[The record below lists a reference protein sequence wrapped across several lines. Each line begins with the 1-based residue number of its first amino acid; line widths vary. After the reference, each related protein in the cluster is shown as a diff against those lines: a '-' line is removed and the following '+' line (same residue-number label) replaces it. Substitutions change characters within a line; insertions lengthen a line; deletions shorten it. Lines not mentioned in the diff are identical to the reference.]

1 MILITEFM
9 DESAVDL
16 LKRKYNVYY
25 DSSLA
30 EDSNSLVK
38 LINKMKALIVRNKT
52 LVTRELIENAPNLT
66 CVGRLGVGL
75 DNIDL
80 NACEEQNITVYPA
93 LGANSHSVAEYV
105 ICASML
111 LLRKAYFKKNEMIA
125 GNWPRQESS
134 GSEVY
139 GKTLGL
145 IGFGDIAQKTRDL
158 ALGLG
163 MKTVAYDPY
172 LDKDSNVWKETKNLD
187 LDNLLSISDIISLHI
202 PLSKETKNLIDKKKL
217 RLIKNSSV
225 IINAAR
231 GGVIDENQ
239 LAKLLKENKIG
250 GAALDVFNEEPVNKD
265 CAKKFEG
272 INNLILTPHIGGV
285 TKESNERVSEMIAKK
300 LIFIFQNKDYKPYHI
315 SLLRYLT

>member
-1 MILITEFM
+1 MILVTEFM
-9 DESAVDL
+9 DEDAVNL
-16 LKRKYNVYY
+16 LRKKYEVYY
-25 DSSLA
+25 DISLA

-202 PLSKETKNLIDKKKL
+202 PLSKETKNLIDEKKL

-250 GAALDVFNEEPVNKD
+250 GAALDVFNNEPINREYT
-265 CAKKFEG
+265 KKFEG
-272 INNLILTPHIGGV
+272 IDNLILTPHIGGV
-285 TKESNERVSEMIAKK
+285 TKESNKRVSEMIAKK
-300 LIFIFQNKDYKPYHI
+300 IDIHLSKK
-315 SLLRYLT
+315 

>member
-1 MILITEFM
+1 MILVTEFM
-9 DESAVDL
+9 DEDAVNL
-16 LKRKYNVYY
+16 LRKKYEVYY
-25 DSSLA
+25 DISLA

-66 CVGRLGVGL
+66 CVDRLGVGL

-145 IGFGDIAQKTRDL
+145 IGFGDIAQKTRVL

-250 GAALDVFNEEPVNKD
+250 GAALDVFNEEPVNKE

-300 LIFIFQNKDYKPYHI
+300 IDIHLSK
-315 SLLRYLT
+315 

>member
-9 DESAVDL
+9 DEDAVNL
-16 LKRKYNVYY
+16 LKKKYDVYY
-25 DSSLA
+25 DISLA

-163 MKTVAYDPY
+163 IKTVAYDPY
-172 LDKDSNVWKETKNLD
+172 LDKDSNLWKETKNLL

-202 PLSKETKNLIDKKKL
+202 PLTKETKNLIDEKKL

-225 IINAAR
+225 IINTSR
-231 GGVIDENQ
+231 GGIIDENS

-250 GAALDVFNEEPVNKD
+250 GAALDVFNKEPINKVN
-265 CAKKFEG
+265 AKKFEG
-272 INNLILTPHIGGV
+272 LDNIILTPHIGGV
-285 TKESNERVSEMIAKK
+285 TKESNERVSKMIAKK
-300 LIFIFQNKDYKPYHI
+300 IDIHLSK
-315 SLLRYLT
+315 

>member
-105 ICASML
+105 ICTSML

-139 GKTLGL
+139 GKTLGF
-145 IGFGDIAQKTRDL
+145 IGFGDIARKTRDL
-158 ALGLG
+158 AIGLG
-163 MKTVAYDPY
+163 INTVAYDPY
-172 LDKDSNVWKETKNLD
+172 LEKGSNIWKDTKNLD

-202 PLSKETKNLIDKKKL
+202 PLTEETKNLLNENKL
-217 RLIKNSSV
+217 RLIKKSSV

-239 LAKLLKENKIG
+239 LAKLLKENKIA
-250 GAALDVFNEEPVNKD
+250 GAALDVFNNEPVNKEY
-265 CAKKFEG
+265 AKKFEG
-272 INNLILTPHIGGV
+272 IDNLILTPHVGGV
-285 TKESNERVSEMIAKK
+285 TKESNKRVSEMIAKK
-300 LIFIFQNKDYKPYHI
+300 IDFHLSKK
-315 SLLRYLT
+315 

>member
-9 DESAVDL
+9 DEDAINL
-16 LKRKYNVYY
+16 LKNKYDVYY
-25 DSSLA
+25 DISLA

-163 MKTVAYDPY
+163 IKTVAYDPY
-172 LDKDSNVWKETKNLD
+172 LDKNSNVWKETKNLP
-187 LDNLLSISDIISLHI
+187 LENLLSISDIISLHI
-202 PLSKETKNLIDKKKL
+202 PLSKETKNLIDEKKL
-217 RLIKNSSV
+217 RLIKNSSL
-225 IINAAR
+225 IINTSR
-231 GGVIDENQ
+231 GGIIDENS

-250 GAALDVFNEEPVNKD
+250 GAALDVFNEEPINKEN
-265 CAKKFEG
+265 AKKFEG
-272 INNLILTPHIGGV
+272 LDNLILTPHIGGV
-285 TKESNERVSEMIAKK
+285 TKESNERVSKMIAKK
-300 LIFIFQNKDYKPYHI
+300 IDIHLSK
-315 SLLRYLT
+315 

>member
-9 DESAVDL
+9 DEDAINL
-16 LKRKYNVYY
+16 LMKKYDVYY
-25 DSSLA
+25 DISLA

-93 LGANSHSVAEYV
+93 SGANSHSVAEYV

-134 GSEVY
+134 GSEVC

-163 MKTVAYDPY
+163 IKTVAYDPY
-172 LDKDSNVWKETKNLD
+172 LDKNSNVWKETKNLP
-187 LDNLLSISDIISLHI
+187 LENLLSISDIISLHI
-202 PLSKETKNLIDKKKL
+202 PLSKETKNLIDEKKL

-225 IINAAR
+225 IINTSR
-231 GGVIDENQ
+231 GGIIDENS

-250 GAALDVFNEEPVNKD
+250 GAALDVFNKEPINKEN
-265 CAKKFEG
+265 AKKFEG
-272 INNLILTPHIGGV
+272 LDNLILTPHIGGV
-285 TKESNERVSEMIAKK
+285 TKESNERVSKMIAKK
-300 LIFIFQNKDYKPYHI
+300 IDIHLSK
-315 SLLRYLT
+315 

>member
-9 DESAVDL
+9 DEDAVNL
-16 LKRKYNVYY
+16 LKKKYDVYY
-25 DSSLA
+25 DISLA

-80 NACEEQNITVYPA
+80 SACEEQNITVYPA

-163 MKTVAYDPY
+163 IKTVAYDPY
-172 LDKDSNVWKETKNLD
+172 LEKDSNVWKETKNLP
-187 LDNLLSISDIISLHI
+187 LENLLSISDIISLHI
-202 PLSKETKNLIDKKKL
+202 PLSKETKNLIDEKKL

-225 IINAAR
+225 IINTSR
-231 GGVIDENQ
+231 GGIIDENS

-250 GAALDVFNEEPVNKD
+250 GAALDVFNEEPINKEN
-265 CAKKFEG
+265 AKKFEG
-272 INNLILTPHIGGV
+272 LDNLILTPHIGGV
-285 TKESNERVSEMIAKK
+285 TKESNERVSKMIAKK
-300 LIFIFQNKDYKPYHI
+300 IDIHLSK
-315 SLLRYLT
+315 

>member
-9 DESAVDL
+9 DEDAVNL
-16 LKRKYNVYY
+16 LKKKYDVYY
-25 DSSLA
+25 DISLA

-163 MKTVAYDPY
+163 IKTVAYDPY
-172 LDKDSNVWKETKNLD
+172 LDKDSNVWKETKNLL

-202 PLSKETKNLIDKKKL
+202 PLTKETKNLIDEKKL

-225 IINAAR
+225 IINTSR
-231 GGVIDENQ
+231 GGIIDENS

-250 GAALDVFNEEPVNKD
+250 GAALDVFNKEPINKVN
-265 CAKKFEG
+265 AKKFEG
-272 INNLILTPHIGGV
+272 LDNIILTPHIGGV
-285 TKESNERVSEMIAKK
+285 TKESNERVSKMIAKK
-300 LIFIFQNKDYKPYHI
+300 IDIHLSK
-315 SLLRYLT
+315 

>member
-30 EDSNSLVK
+30 EDSNSLVN

-202 PLSKETKNLIDKKKL
+202 PLTEETKNLLDERKL
-217 RLIKNSSV
+217 GLIKQSSV

-239 LAKLLKENKIG
+239 LAKLLKENKIA
-250 GAALDVFNEEPVNKD
+250 GAALDVFYNEPVKKEY
-265 CAKKFEG
+265 AKKFEE
-272 INNLILTPHIGGV
+272 IDNLILTPHIGGV
-285 TKESNERVSEMIAKK
+285 TKESNKRVSEMRAKK
-300 LIFIFQNKDYKPYHI
+300 IDFH
-315 SLLRYLT
+315 LLKK

>member
-9 DESAVDL
+9 DEDAINL
-16 LKRKYNVYY
+16 LKKKYDVHY
-25 DSSLA
+25 DISLA

-163 MKTVAYDPY
+163 IKTVAYDPY
-172 LDKDSNVWKETKNLD
+172 LDKDSNVWKETKNLP
-187 LDNLLSISDIISLHI
+187 LENLLSISDIISLHI
-202 PLSKETKNLIDKKKL
+202 PLSKETKNLIDEKKL

-225 IINAAR
+225 IINTSR
-231 GGVIDENQ
+231 GGIIDENS

-250 GAALDVFNEEPVNKD
+250 GAALDVFNEEPINKEN
-265 CAKKFEG
+265 AKKFAG
-272 INNLILTPHIGGV
+272 LDNLILTPHIGGV
-285 TKESNERVSEMIAKK
+285 TKESNERVSKMIAKK
-300 LIFIFQNKDYKPYHI
+300 IDIHLSK
-315 SLLRYLT
+315 

>member
-9 DESAVDL
+9 DEDAINL
-16 LKRKYNVYY
+16 LKKKYDVYY
-25 DSSLA
+25 DISLV
-30 EDSNSLVK
+30 EDSNSLVIK
-38 LINKMKALIVRNKT
+38 IKNIKALIVRNRT

-80 NACEEQNITVYPA
+80 NACKEKNIKVYPA

-111 LLRKAYFKKNEMIA
+111 LLRKAYFKKNEMIS
-125 GNWPRQESS
+125 GSWPRQQSS

-139 GKTLGL
+139 GKTIGL

-163 MKTVAYDPY
+163 MRTVAYDPY
-172 LDKDSNVWKETKNLD
+172 LGKDNDIWKETKNLE
-187 LDNLLSISDIISLHI
+187 LDDLLSISDIISLHI
-202 PLSKETKNLIDKKKL
+202 PLTKETSNLINEKKL

-225 IINAAR
+225 IINTSR
-231 GGVIDENQ
+231 GGIIDENS

-250 GAALDVFNEEPVNKD
+250 GAALDVFNEEPVNKEN
-265 CAKKFEG
+265 AKKFEG
-272 INNLILTPHIGGV
+272 IDSLILTPHIGGV
-285 TKESNERVSEMIAKK
+285 TKESNERVSKMIAEKIDIH
-300 LIFIFQNKDYKPYHI
+300 LSN
-315 SLLRYLT
+315 

>member
-9 DESAVDL
+9 DEDAVNL
-16 LKRKYNVYY
+16 LKKKYDVYY
-25 DSSLA
+25 DISLA

-38 LINKMKALIVRNKT
+38 LINKMKALIVRTKT
-52 LVTRELIENAPNLT
+52 LVTKELFENAPNLT

-163 MKTVAYDPY
+163 IKTVAYDPY
-172 LDKDSNVWKETKNLD
+172 LDKDSNVWKETKNLS

-202 PLSKETKNLIDKKKL
+202 PLNKETKNLIDEKKL

-225 IINAAR
+225 IINTSR
-231 GGVIDENQ
+231 GGIIDENS

-250 GAALDVFNEEPVNKD
+250 GAALDVFNKEPINKVN
-265 CAKKFEG
+265 AKKFEG
-272 INNLILTPHIGGV
+272 LDNIILTPHIGGV
-285 TKESNERVSEMIAKK
+285 TKESNDRVSKMIAKK
-300 LIFIFQNKDYKPYHI
+300 IDIHLSK
-315 SLLRYLT
+315 

>member
-1 MILITEFM
+1 M
-9 DESAVDL
+9 DEDAVNL
-16 LKRKYNVYY
+16 LKKKYDVYY
-25 DSSLA
+25 DISLA

-163 MKTVAYDPY
+163 IKTVAYDPY
-172 LDKDSNVWKETKNLD
+172 LDKDSNLWKETKNLL

-202 PLSKETKNLIDKKKL
+202 PLNKETKNLIDEKKL

-225 IINAAR
+225 IINTSR
-231 GGVIDENQ
+231 GGIIDENS

-250 GAALDVFNEEPVNKD
+250 GAALDVFNKEPINKVN
-265 CAKKFEG
+265 AKKFEG
-272 INNLILTPHIGGV
+272 LDNIILTPHIGGV
-285 TKESNERVSEMIAKK
+285 TKESNERVSKMIAKK
-300 LIFIFQNKDYKPYHI
+300 IDIHLSK
-315 SLLRYLT
+315 

>member
-9 DESAVDL
+9 DEDAINL
-16 LKRKYNVYY
+16 LKKKYDVYY
-25 DSSLA
+25 DISLA

-163 MKTVAYDPY
+163 IKTVAYDPY
-172 LDKDSNVWKETKNLD
+172 LDKDSNVWKETKNLP
-187 LDNLLSISDIISLHI
+187 LENLLSISDIISLHI
-202 PLSKETKNLIDKKKL
+202 PLSKETKNLIDEKKL

-225 IINAAR
+225 IINTSR
-231 GGVIDENQ
+231 GGIIDENS

-250 GAALDVFNEEPVNKD
+250 GAALDVFNKEPINKEN
-265 CAKKFEG
+265 AKKFEG
-272 INNLILTPHIGGV
+272 LDNLILTPHIGGV
-285 TKESNERVSEMIAKK
+285 TKESNERVSKMIAKK
-300 LIFIFQNKDYKPYHI
+300 IDIHLSK
-315 SLLRYLT
+315 

>member
-9 DESAVDL
+9 DEDAVNL
-16 LKRKYNVYY
+16 LKKKYDVHY
-25 DSSLA
+25 DISLA

-163 MKTVAYDPY
+163 IKTVAYDPY
-172 LDKDSNVWKETKNLD
+172 LDKDSNLWKETKNLL

-202 PLSKETKNLIDKKKL
+202 PLTKETKNLIDEKKL

-225 IINAAR
+225 IINTSR
-231 GGVIDENQ
+231 GGIIDENS

-250 GAALDVFNEEPVNKD
+250 GAALDVFNEEPINKEN
-265 CAKKFEG
+265 AKKFEG
-272 INNLILTPHIGGV
+272 LDNLILTPHIGGV
-285 TKESNERVSEMIAKK
+285 TKESNERVSKMIAKK
-300 LIFIFQNKDYKPYHI
+300 IDIHLSK
-315 SLLRYLT
+315 

>member
-163 MKTVAYDPY
+163 IKTVAYDPY

-202 PLSKETKNLIDKKKL
+202 PLSKETKNLIDEKKL

-250 GAALDVFNEEPVNKD
+250 GAALDVFNEEPVNKE

-300 LIFIFQNKDYKPYHI
+300 IDIHLSK
-315 SLLRYLT
+315 

>member
-172 LDKDSNVWKETKNLD
+172 LDKDSNVWKETKNLE
-187 LDNLLSISDIISLHI
+187 LDNLLSIADIISLHI
-202 PLSKETKNLIDKKKL
+202 PLTKETSNLINEKKL

-231 GGVIDENQ
+231 GGIIDENS

-250 GAALDVFNEEPVNKD
+250 GAALDVFNEEPVNKEY
-265 CAKKFEG
+265 AKKFEG
-272 INNLILTPHIGGV
+272 IDNLILTPHIGGV
-285 TKESNERVSEMIAKK
+285 TKESNERVSKMIAKK
-300 LIFIFQNKDYKPYHI
+300 IDFHLSK
-315 SLLRYLT
+315 

>member
-9 DESAVDL
+9 DETAVDL

-163 MKTVAYDPY
+163 INTVAYDPY
-172 LDKDSNVWKETKNLD
+172 LEKDSNVWKDTKNLD

-202 PLSKETKNLIDKKKL
+202 PLTEETKNLLDEKKL
-217 RLIKNSSV
+217 GLIKKSSV

-239 LAKLLKENKIG
+239 LAKLLKENKIA
-250 GAALDVFNEEPVNKD
+250 GAALDVFNNEPVNKEY
-265 CAKKFEG
+265 AKKFEG
-272 INNLILTPHIGGV
+272 IDNLILTPHVGGV
-285 TKESNERVSEMIAKK
+285 TKESNKRVSEMIAKK
-300 LIFIFQNKDYKPYHI
+300 IDFHLSKK
-315 SLLRYLT
+315 

>member
-202 PLSKETKNLIDKKKL
+202 PLSKETKNLIDEKKL

-239 LAKLLKENKIG
+239 LAKLLKKNKIG
-250 GAALDVFNEEPVNKD
+250 GAALDVFNEEPVNKE

-300 LIFIFQNKDYKPYHI
+300 IDIHLSK
-315 SLLRYLT
+315 

>member
-9 DESAVDL
+9 DEDAVNL
-16 LKRKYNVYY
+16 LKKKYDVYY
-25 DSSLA
+25 DISLA

-105 ICASML
+105 ICTSML

-163 MKTVAYDPY
+163 IKTVAYDPY
-172 LDKDSNVWKETKNLD
+172 LDKDSNVWEETKNLL

-202 PLSKETKNLIDKKKL
+202 PLNKETKNLIDEKKL

-225 IINAAR
+225 IINTSR
-231 GGVIDENQ
+231 GGIIDENS

-250 GAALDVFNEEPVNKD
+250 GAALDVFNKEPINKVN
-265 CAKKFEG
+265 AKKFEG
-272 INNLILTPHIGGV
+272 LDNLILTPHIGGV
-285 TKESNERVSEMIAKK
+285 TKESNERVSKMIAKK
-300 LIFIFQNKDYKPYHI
+300 IDIHLSK
-315 SLLRYLT
+315 

>member
-9 DESAVDL
+9 DEDAINL
-16 LKRKYNVYY
+16 LKKKYDVYY
-25 DSSLA
+25 DSSLV
-30 EDSNSLVK
+30 EDSNSLAIK
-38 LINKMKALIVRNKT
+38 IKNIKALIVRNKT

-80 NACEEQNITVYPA
+80 NACKEKDITVYPA

-105 ICASML
+105 ICASMI
-111 LLRKAYFKKNEMIA
+111 LLRKAYLKKNEMIT
-125 GNWPRQESS
+125 GCWPRQQSS

-163 MKTVAYDPY
+163 MRTVAYDPY
-172 LDKDSNVWKETKNLD
+172 LDKDNDVWKETSNLE

-202 PLSKETKNLIDKKKL
+202 PLTKETSNLIDEKKL

-231 GGVIDENQ
+231 GGIIDENS

-250 GAALDVFNEEPVNKD
+250 GAALDVFNQEPVNKEY
-265 CAKKFEG
+265 AKKFEG
-272 INNLILTPHIGGV
+272 IDNLILTPHIGGV
-285 TKESNERVSEMIAKK
+285 TKESNERVSKLIAKK
-300 LIFIFQNKDYKPYHI
+300 IDIHLSK
-315 SLLRYLT
+315 

>member
-9 DESAVDL
+9 DEDAVDL
-16 LKRKYNVYY
+16 LKRKYDVYY

-38 LINKMKALIVRNKT
+38 QINKIKALIVRNKT

-202 PLSKETKNLIDKKKL
+202 PLSKEIKNLIDEKKL

-250 GAALDVFNEEPVNKD
+250 GAALDVFNEEPVNKE

-272 INNLILTPHIGGV
+272 ISNLILTPHIGGV

-300 LIFIFQNKDYKPYHI
+300 IDIHLSK
-315 SLLRYLT
+315 

>member
-38 LINKMKALIVRNKT
+38 QINKMKALIVRNKT

-202 PLSKETKNLIDKKKL
+202 PLSKETKNLIDEKKL

-250 GAALDVFNEEPVNKD
+250 GAALDVFNEEPVNKE

-300 LIFIFQNKDYKPYHI
+300 IDIHLSK
-315 SLLRYLT
+315 

>member
-25 DSSLA
+25 DCSLV

-38 LINKMKALIVRNKT
+38 LINTMKALIVRNKT
-52 LVTRELIENAPNLT
+52 LVTKELIENAPNLT

-202 PLSKETKNLIDKKKL
+202 PLSKETKNLIDEKKL

-231 GGVIDENQ
+231 GGIIDENS

-250 GAALDVFNEEPVNKD
+250 GAALDVFNEEPVNKEY
-265 CAKKFEG
+265 AKKFEG
-272 INNLILTPHIGGV
+272 IDNLILTPHIGGV
-285 TKESNERVSEMIAKK
+285 TKESNERVSKMIAKK
-300 LIFIFQNKDYKPYHI
+300 IDFHLSK
-315 SLLRYLT
+315 

>member
-9 DESAVDL
+9 DEDAVNL
-16 LKRKYNVYY
+16 LKKKYDVYY
-25 DSSLA
+25 DISLA

-80 NACEEQNITVYPA
+80 NACKEQNIAVYPA

-105 ICASML
+105 ICTSML

-163 MKTVAYDPY
+163 IKTVAYDPY
-172 LDKDSNVWKETKNLD
+172 LDKDSNAWKETKNLP

-202 PLSKETKNLIDKKKL
+202 PLSKETKNLIDEKKL

-225 IINAAR
+225 IINTSR
-231 GGVIDENQ
+231 GGIIDENS

-250 GAALDVFNEEPVNKD
+250 GAALDVFNKEPINKVN
-265 CAKKFEG
+265 AKKFEG
-272 INNLILTPHIGGV
+272 LDNLILTPHIGGV
-285 TKESNERVSEMIAKK
+285 TKESNERVSKMIAKK
-300 LIFIFQNKDYKPYHI
+300 IDIHLSK
-315 SLLRYLT
+315 

>member
-9 DESAVDL
+9 DEDAVNL
-16 LKRKYNVYY
+16 LKKKYDVYY
-25 DSSLA
+25 DISLA

-139 GKTLGL
+139 GKPLGL

-163 MKTVAYDPY
+163 IKTVAYDPY
-172 LDKDSNVWKETKNLD
+172 LDKDSNVWKETKNLL

-202 PLSKETKNLIDKKKL
+202 PLSKETKNLIDEKKL

-225 IINAAR
+225 IINTSR
-231 GGVIDENQ
+231 GGIIDENS

-250 GAALDVFNEEPVNKD
+250 GAALDVFNEEPISKEN
-265 CAKKFEG
+265 AKKFEG
-272 INNLILTPHIGGV
+272 LDNLILTPHIGGV
-285 TKESNERVSEMIAKK
+285 TKESNERVSKMIAKK
-300 LIFIFQNKDYKPYHI
+300 IDIHLSK
-315 SLLRYLT
+315 

>member
-9 DESAVDL
+9 DEDAINL
-16 LKRKYNVYY
+16 LKNKYDVYY
-25 DSSLA
+25 DISLA

-163 MKTVAYDPY
+163 IKTVAYDPY
-172 LDKDSNVWKETKNLD
+172 LDKDSNVWKETKNLP

-202 PLSKETKNLIDKKKL
+202 PLSKETKNLIDEKKL
-217 RLIKNSSV
+217 RLIKNSSL
-225 IINAAR
+225 IINTSR
-231 GGVIDENQ
+231 GGIIDENS

-250 GAALDVFNEEPVNKD
+250 GAALDVFNEEPINKEN
-265 CAKKFEG
+265 AKKFEG
-272 INNLILTPHIGGV
+272 LDNLILTPHIGGV
-285 TKESNERVSEMIAKK
+285 TKESNERVSKMIAKK
-300 LIFIFQNKDYKPYHI
+300 IDIHLSK
-315 SLLRYLT
+315 

>member
-80 NACEEQNITVYPA
+80 NACEEQNIAVYPA
-93 LGANSHSVAEYV
+93 LGANSDSVAEYV

-202 PLSKETKNLIDKKKL
+202 PLSKETKNLIDEKKL

-250 GAALDVFNEEPVNKD
+250 GAALDVFNEEPVNKE

-300 LIFIFQNKDYKPYHI
+300 IDIHLSK
-315 SLLRYLT
+315 

>member
-9 DESAVDL
+9 DEDAVNL
-16 LKRKYNVYY
+16 LKKKYDVYY
-25 DSSLA
+25 DISLA

-163 MKTVAYDPY
+163 IKTVAYDPY

-202 PLSKETKNLIDKKKL
+202 PLSKETKNLIDEKKL
-217 RLIKNSSV
+217 RLIKNSSL
-225 IINAAR
+225 IINTSR
-231 GGVIDENQ
+231 GGIIDENS

-250 GAALDVFNEEPVNKD
+250 GAALDVFNEEPINKEN
-265 CAKKFEG
+265 AKKFEG
-272 INNLILTPHIGGV
+272 LDNLILTPHIGGV
-285 TKESNERVSEMIAKK
+285 TKESNERVSKMIAKK
-300 LIFIFQNKDYKPYHI
+300 IDIHLSK
-315 SLLRYLT
+315 

>member
-9 DESAVDL
+9 DEDAINL
-16 LKRKYNVYY
+16 LKKKYDVYY
-25 DSSLA
+25 DISLA

-163 MKTVAYDPY
+163 IKTVAYDPY
-172 LDKDSNVWKETKNLD
+172 LDKDSNLWKETKNLL

-202 PLSKETKNLIDKKKL
+202 PLTKETKNLIDEKKL

-225 IINAAR
+225 IINTSR
-231 GGVIDENQ
+231 GGIIDENS

-250 GAALDVFNEEPVNKD
+250 GAALDVFNKEPINKEN
-265 CAKKFEG
+265 AKKFEG
-272 INNLILTPHIGGV
+272 LDNLILTPHIGGV
-285 TKESNERVSEMIAKK
+285 TKESNERVSKMIAKK
-300 LIFIFQNKDYKPYHI
+300 IDIHLSK
-315 SLLRYLT
+315 

>member
-9 DESAVDL
+9 DEDAVNL
-16 LKRKYNVYY
+16 LKKKYDVYY
-25 DSSLA
+25 DISLA

-163 MKTVAYDPY
+163 IKTVAYDPY
-172 LDKDSNVWKETKNLD
+172 LDKDSNVWKETKNLP

-202 PLSKETKNLIDKKKL
+202 PLSKETKNLIDEKKL
-217 RLIKNSSV
+217 RLIKNSSL
-225 IINAAR
+225 IINTSR
-231 GGVIDENQ
+231 GGIIDENS

-250 GAALDVFNEEPVNKD
+250 GAALDVFNEEPINKEN
-265 CAKKFEG
+265 AKKFEG
-272 INNLILTPHIGGV
+272 LDNLILTPHIGGV
-285 TKESNERVSEMIAKK
+285 TKESNERVSKMIAKK
-300 LIFIFQNKDYKPYHI
+300 IDIHLSK
-315 SLLRYLT
+315 

>member
-9 DESAVDL
+9 DEDAVNL
-16 LKRKYNVYY
+16 LKKKYDVYY
-25 DSSLA
+25 DISLA

-105 ICASML
+105 ICTSML

-145 IGFGDIAQKTRDL
+145 VGFGDIAQKTRDL

-202 PLSKETKNLIDKKKL
+202 PLTKETKNLIDEKKL

-225 IINAAR
+225 IINTSR
-231 GGVIDENQ
+231 GGIIDENS

-250 GAALDVFNEEPVNKD
+250 GAALDVFNKEPINKVN
-265 CAKKFEG
+265 AKKFEG
-272 INNLILTPHIGGV
+272 LDNIILTPHIGGV
-285 TKESNERVSEMIAKK
+285 TKESNERVSKMIAKK
-300 LIFIFQNKDYKPYHI
+300 IDIHLSK
-315 SLLRYLT
+315 

>member
-9 DESAVDL
+9 DEDAVNL
-16 LKRKYNVYY
+16 LKKKYGVYY
-25 DSSLA
+25 DISLA

-105 ICASML
+105 ICTSML

-163 MKTVAYDPY
+163 IKTVAYDPY
-172 LDKDSNVWKETKNLD
+172 LDKDSNLWKETKNLL

-202 PLSKETKNLIDKKKL
+202 PLTKETKNLIDEKKL

-225 IINAAR
+225 IINTSR
-231 GGVIDENQ
+231 GGIIDENS

-250 GAALDVFNEEPVNKD
+250 GAALDVFNEEPVNKEN
-265 CAKKFEG
+265 AKKFEG
-272 INNLILTPHIGGV
+272 IDSLILTPHIGGV
-285 TKESNERVSEMIAKK
+285 TKESNERVSKMIAKK
-300 LIFIFQNKDYKPYHI
+300 IDIHLSK
-315 SLLRYLT
+315 

>member
-9 DESAVDL
+9 DEDAVNL
-16 LKRKYNVYY
+16 LKKKYDVYY
-25 DSSLA
+25 DISLA

-163 MKTVAYDPY
+163 IKTVAYDPY
-172 LDKDSNVWKETKNLD
+172 LDKDSNLWKETKNLL

-202 PLSKETKNLIDKKKL
+202 PLSKETKNLIDEKKL

-225 IINAAR
+225 IINTSR
-231 GGVIDENQ
+231 GGIIDENS

-250 GAALDVFNEEPVNKD
+250 GAALDVFSKEPINKVN
-265 CAKKFEG
+265 AKKFEG
-272 INNLILTPHIGGV
+272 LDNLILTPHIGGV
-285 TKESNERVSEMIAKK
+285 TKESNERVSKMIAKK
-300 LIFIFQNKDYKPYHI
+300 IDIHLSK
-315 SLLRYLT
+315 

>member
-9 DESAVDL
+9 DEDAVDL
-16 LKRKYNVYY
+16 LKRKYDVYY

-38 LINKMKALIVRNKT
+38 QINKIKALIVRNKT

-80 NACEEQNITVYPA
+80 NACEEQNIAVYPA
-93 LGANSHSVAEYV
+93 LGANSDSVAEYV

-172 LDKDSNVWKETKNLD
+172 LDKDSNVWKETKNLE
-187 LDNLLSISDIISLHI
+187 LDNLLSIADIISLHI
-202 PLSKETKNLIDKKKL
+202 PLTKETSNLINEKKL

-231 GGVIDENQ
+231 GGIIDENS

-250 GAALDVFNEEPVNKD
+250 GAALDVFNEEPVSKEY
-265 CAKKFEG
+265 AKKFEG
-272 INNLILTPHIGGV
+272 IDNLILTPHIGGV
-285 TKESNERVSEMIAKK
+285 TKESNERVSKMIAKK
-300 LIFIFQNKDYKPYHI
+300 IDFHLSK
-315 SLLRYLT
+315 